1 MTRLPMFEISEV
13 FDKWAKEIKIPTRD
27 IMFTMDRIK
36 DNEIT
41 IYTDRPGLMIG
52 KAGCTIDKLKT
63 ALNAKVD
70 EHNEIIRR
78 CSAKPDREFTLEEMP
93 YVSINF
99 VETVRADYWLN
110 YSSMGECF

>member
-1 MTRLPMFEISEV
+1 MRDLPLGEVSEV
-13 FDKWAKEIKIPTRD
+13 FDEWAKELKIPTRD
-27 IMFTMDRIK
+27 IMFTTDRIK
-36 DNEIT
+36 ANEIT

-52 KAGCTIDKLKT
+52 KAGCTIDRLKA

-78 CSAKPDREFTLEEMP
+78 CNAKQDREFTLEEMP

-99 VETVRADYWLN
+99 VETIRADYWLN
-110 YSSMGECF
+110 YNPMGECF

>member
-1 MTRLPMFEISEV
+1 MTRLPMCEISEV
-13 FDKWAKEIKIPTRD
+13 FDEWAKEIKIPTRD
-27 IMFTMDRIK
+27 IMFTMDRLK

-78 CSAKPDREFTLEEMP
+78 CNAKPDREFTLSEMP
-93 YVSINF
+93 YVSLNIIE
-99 VETVRADYWLN
+99 VVRADFWLHYN
-110 YSSMGECF
+110 SMSECF

>member
-1 MTRLPMFEISEV
+1 MTRLSMCEISEV
-13 FDKWAKEIKIPTRD
+13 FDEWAKEIKIPTRD

-52 KAGCTIDKLKT
+52 KAGCTINKLKV

-78 CSAKPDREFTLEEMP
+78 CNAKPDREFTLSEMP
-93 YVSINF
+93 YVSLNIIE
-99 VETVRADYWLN
+99 VVRADFWLHYN
-110 YSSMGECF
+110 SMSECF